1 MGGLIKQASS
11 KFTCYRDRCPLLSLP
26 SHTYLLG
33 RLFPSQGKK
42 MPPTSPP
49 SSPPCNFPGSRD
61 LPPPMLGT
69 RTMGYGPVAPGA
81 TWEHWRQ
88 AWQLA
93 LEPTQ
98 NLIASSTKHL
108 CGGHTSAVVPRC
120 VQQDKTLSSKCIDC
134 LTCVAVLPGGDSAV
148 SEHRLTGCVKE
159 TQSCHGAKAV
169 GVRVGTNGQKTRR
182 ELGSMEAVGISAMST
197 ALHYSCFRQSQFWH
211 FIDYECLIS
220 QL

>member
-1 MGGLIKQASS
+1 MLQ
-11 KFTCYRDRCPLLSLP
+11 RRSLP
-26 SHTYLLG
+26 TSLPAISH
-33 RLFPSQGKK
+33 LFARETVPIPRQKDASHL
-42 MPPTSPP
+42 
-49 SSPPCNFPGSRD
+49 SSFPA
-61 LPPPMLGT
+61 LPALSWGAGTFPPMLGT
-69 RTMGYGPVAPGA
+69 RTTGDGPVAPGA

-88 AWQLA
+88 LWQPA

-98 NLIASSTKHL
+98 SLIASSAKHL
-108 CGGHTSAVVPRC
+108 CGGHMSAVAPRC

-159 TQSCHGAKAV
+159 TQSCRGAKAV

-182 ELGSMEAVGISAMST
+182 ELGGMQAVGISAMST